1 MNAYICMYVY
11 MDIYIHIYTCKYVVR
26 PVCWL
31 FLYEFNHKIGTQ
43 LPIES
48 GNCLSRQFNAG
59 LA

>member
-1 MNAYICMYVY
+1 MYVY
-11 MDIYIHIYTCKYVVR
+11 MDLYIHIYTCKYVVR

-43 LPIES
+43 LPIEN